1 MFTGTRGEGRG
12 GRGRQRTR
20 NDKGGGGAVSQKIF
34 FGPSGPQ
41 FGLKIR
47 GNPGPLGPS
56 PGSASGNNNNNNNN

>member
-12 GRGRQRTR
+12 GRGRQRTC
-20 NDKGGGGAVSQKIF
+20 NDEGGGAVSQKIF

-56 PGSASGNNNNNNNN
+56 PEPATDNNNDNNN

>member
-12 GRGRQRTR
+12 GRARQRTR
-20 NDKGGGGAVSQKIF
+20 SDKGGGGTVTKKIF

-47 GNPGPLGPS
+47 GNQGPLGLS
-56 PGSASGNNNNNNNN
+56 AGSATYNNNDNNN

>member
-12 GRGRQRTR
+12 GRGRQRTC
-20 NDKGGGGAVSQKIF
+20 NDEGGGGGAVTQKIF

-47 GNPGPLGPS
+47 GNPGSLGPS
-56 PGSASGNNNNNNNN
+56 PEPATDNNNDNNN

>member
-12 GRGRQRTR
+12 GRGRQRLR
-20 NDKGGGGAVSQKIF
+20 NDKGGAVSKKIF

>member
-20 NDKGGGGAVSQKIF
+20 NDKGGGAVSKKIF

-56 PGSASGNNNNNNNN
+56 PGSVSGNNNNNN